1 VLNWFT
7 KFLFF
12 SIFIS
17 SFAMSSEVLVVL
29 NGENITTDVAP
40 KDFKKLDK
48 KMQKKIINR
57 LIEKRLASDYALST
71 DIINTKE
78 YKKALEHVLQMS
90 SDKNENE
97 NLANLFKKDASIKG
111 YSTEQLNSKKG
122 LLAFDFLLNDY
133 AEKLNLTDKQLKEY
147 YESQTYKY
155 DTPAMKELLT
165 IVVEDKKLAQDIIKQ
180 LENSKDSLD
189 LFSKLASKHSLAPSA
204 KNYGYFGKIPVNNLN
219 DSIKPALK
227 NLKKNEFVKAPIK
240 TEFGYQIFYV
250 LNDIPEYKSTFE
262 GVKSQIKD
270 ELLRKEVKNWA
281 MKKIADLKAKADIK
295 YVE

>member
-1 VLNWFT
+1 
-7 KFLFF
+7 
-12 SIFIS
+12 
-17 SFAMSSEVLVVL
+17 MSSEVLVVL

-48 KMQKKIINR
+48 KMQEKIINR

-90 SDKNENE
+90 SDKKKNENE
-97 NLANLFKKDASIKG
+97 NLANLFKKNSSIKG
-111 YSTEQLNSKKG
+111 YTTEQLNSKKG

-133 AEKLNLTDKQLKEY
+133 AEKLNLSDAKLKEY
-147 YESQTYKY
+147 YESQKYKY

-165 IVVEDKKLAQDIIKQ
+165 IVVDDKKLAQNIINQ
-180 LENSKDSLD
+180 LSKSEDSLE

-204 KNYGYFGKIPVNNLN
+204 KNYGYFGKIPVKNLN
-219 DSIKPALK
+219 QTIKPALE
-227 NLKKNEFVKAPIK
+227 NLKKNEFIKTPIK

-250 LNDIPEYKSTFE
+250 LNDIPEYNSTFD
-262 GVKSQIKD
+262 GVKSKVED
-270 ELLRKEVKNWA
+270 ELLRKEVKTWA
-281 MKKIADLKAKADIK
+281 MNKIADLKAKATIK
-295 YVE
+295 IK